1 MFTRNH
7 IDRLFDELWPMMPY
21 SSENKSFCL
30 EQYPPIEAAFRK
42 YKNDH
47 ELLLK
52 AVQSLPNLGIPLATG
67 LIWTMYPDIRVPF
80 DQYTLGYALQ
90 LRILDTDKI
99 LGNYVP
105 SCDKIVNY
113 CNGRSSDGPPFLIE
127 DFVREAGRNLGSFK
141 EFGNTSE

>member
-7 IDRLFDELWPMMPY
+7 IDQLFDELWPLMPY
-21 SSENKSFCL
+21 SSQHKLNCM

-52 AVQSLPNLGIPLATG
+52 AMQALPNLGIPLASG
-67 LIWTMYPDIRVPF
+67 LIWTMYPDTRVPF

-90 LRILDTDKI
+90 LRILLTDKI
-99 LGNYVP
+99 LGNYVA
-105 SCDKIVNY
+105 SCDKIVEY
-113 CNGRSSDGPPFLIE
+113 CKSRSQDGAPFTIE
-127 DFVREAGRNLGSFK
+127 DFVREAGRNLGDYPELGTPPK
-141 EFGNTSE
+141 